1 MFRKVLIANRGEIAV
16 RVIRTLRE
24 MGIAAVAVYSDADRT
39 SLHVRM
45 ADEAEHIGPSPSSE
59 SYLRIDRILD
69 AARKHG
75 AEAIHPGYGFL
86 SENAD
91 FAAACE
97 DAGLAFIGPSATAI
111 RMMGSKTAARHTAIA
126 AGAPV
131 VPGLDHR
138 ATLDEVRE
146 FGNQHGYPILLKAV
160 AGGGGKGMRRVDS
173 ASELESAFRNAA

>member
-1 MFRKVLIANRGEIAV
+1 M
-16 RVIRTLRE
+16 
-24 MGIAAVAVYSDADRT
+24 AVYSDADRT

-45 ADEAEHIGPSPSSE
+45 ADEAAHVGPAPSAE

-97 DAGLAFIGPSATAI
+97 ARGHRLHRSVRRFRSG
-111 RMMGSKTAARHTAIA
+111 RMGSKTAARQRRDRGGSAGRARDAITAS
-126 AGAPV
+126 
-131 VPGLDHR
+131 
-138 ATLDEVRE
+138 TLDEARAVRRAT
-146 FGNQHGYPILLKAV
+146 HGYPVLLKAV
-160 AGGGGKGMRRVDS
+160 AGGGGKGHAARGPRGRPRSGASRRRRARRS
-173 ASELESAFRNAA
+173 APSATPKSTSRS

>member
-16 RVIRTLRE
+16 RIIRTLRE
-24 MGIAAVAVYSDADRT
+24 MEIVSVAVFSDADRA

-45 ADEAEHIGPSPSSE
+45 ADEAEWVGPSPSSD
-59 SYLRIDRILD
+59 SYLRVDRILD

-97 DAGLAFIGPSATAI
+97 AAGMVFIGPSAESI
-111 RMMGSKTAARHTAIA
+111 RRMGSKTAARRTAIA

-131 VPGLDHR
+131 VPGTDHGVSALEAAEFAR
-138 ATLDEVRE
+138 A
-146 FGNQHGYPILLKAV
+146 HGYPVLLKAV
-160 AGGGGKGMRRVDS
+160 AGGGGK
-173 ASELESAFRNAA
+173 